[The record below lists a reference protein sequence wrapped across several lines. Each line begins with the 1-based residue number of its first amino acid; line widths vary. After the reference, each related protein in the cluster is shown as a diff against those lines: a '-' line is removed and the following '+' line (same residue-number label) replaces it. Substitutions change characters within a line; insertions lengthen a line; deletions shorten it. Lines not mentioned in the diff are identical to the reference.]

1 MNTPNKLT
9 LLRIVLVPFF
19 VLFLLLPQ
27 IPHHYLLAGIVFAI
41 AAITDHFDGRLARKH
56 NQITDFGKF
65 ADPLADKI
73 LVMAAFL
80 CFVQDGLLSA
90 VAVII
95 MLFREFMVTSVRLV
109 AVEHKKVI
117 AANLW
122 GKAKTV
128 SQIFSIILVIV
139 LQYIGELMKMG
150 FIPVS
155 AEAAASVN
163 WWFLTIGEAAVWISV
178 ALTVISG
185 AIYLWDNREFVK
197 NAK

>member
-41 AAITDHFDGRLARKH
+41 AAVTDHFDGRLARKH

-117 AANLW
+117 AANFW

-128 SQIFSIILVIV
+128 SQIVSILLVLILHYV
-139 LQYIGELMKMG
+139 GELMGMG
-150 FIPVS
+150 VIPVS
-155 AEAAASVN
+155 AEPAAAAN
-163 WWFLTIGEAAVWISV
+163 WWFFTIGEAAVWISV
-178 ALTVISG
+178 VLTVISG
-185 AIYLWDNREFVK
+185 AIYLWDNRNFVK

>member
-155 AEAAASVN
+155 AEAAASAN
-163 WWFLTIGEAAVWISV
+163 WWFLIIGEAAVWISV

>member
-128 SQIFSIILVIV
+128 SQIISIILVIA
-139 LQYIGELMKMG
+139 LQYIGELMEMG
-150 FIPVS
+150 SIPVS
-155 AEAAASVN
+155 AETAASAN
-163 WWFLTIGEAAVWISV
+163 WWFLIIGKAAVWISV

>member
-9 LLRIVLVPFF
+9 LLRILLVPFF
-19 VLFLLLPQ
+19 VLFLQLPQ
-27 IPHHYLLAGIVFAI
+27 IPHHYLWAGVIFGI
-41 AAITDHFDGRLARKH
+41 AAVTDHFDGKLARKH

-95 MLFREFMVTSVRLV
+95 ILFREFMVTSVRLI
-109 AVEHKKVI
+109 AVENGKVI
-117 AANLW
+117 AANIW

-128 SQIFSIILVIV
+128 SQIFSIVLVII
-139 LQYIGELMKMG
+139 LQYIGELMAMG
-150 FIPVS
+150 AISVS
-155 AEAAASVN
+155 AESAATAGQ
-163 WWFLTIGEAAVWISV
+163 WFYWIGGAAVWISV
-178 ALTVISG
+178 LFTVISG
-185 AIYLWDNREFVK
+185 GIYLWDNREFVK